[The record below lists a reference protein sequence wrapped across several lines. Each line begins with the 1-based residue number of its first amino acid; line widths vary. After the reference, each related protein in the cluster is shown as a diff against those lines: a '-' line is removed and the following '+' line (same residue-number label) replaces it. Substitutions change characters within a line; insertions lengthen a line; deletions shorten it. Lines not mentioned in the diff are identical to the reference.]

1 MEIDNIIE
9 IGIDNS
15 ERLYIKPENEKFTQI
30 YRTATEVHWDNDGCY
45 LYSPKPKDWT
55 YLQWYIFPKC
65 FFSNYQFTITIF
77 NNIYDM
83 IIPLQERML
92 EMNFN
97 I

>member
-55 YLQWYIFPKC
+55 YLQWYNHIINVVEDCNCKLI
-65 FFSNYQFTITIF
+65 ITEKTF
-77 NNIYDM
+77 WKNIPEELKAD
-83 IIPLQERML
+83 ITR
-92 EMNFN
+92 
-97 I
+97 